1 MNPEVWQAIAI
12 AAVVLLL
19 LTAGGIGAD
28 GLLRKRLR
36 EAWQERDREVE
47 LRERLRQRLGWGD
60 GTETESDCEDCG

>member
-1 MNPEVWQAIAI
+1 MTPEIWQTVAIGLA
-12 AAVVLLL
+12 VLLL
-19 LTAGGIGAD
+19 LVAGGIGAD

-60 GTETESDCEDCG
+60 GIETESDCEDCG